1 MDNFVIFGVAGALA
15 VKRIV
20 DALKAAGLPSRF
32 AQLAVFVTALV
43 LLSANEAA
51 ALYPVFAVWYER
63 GWWIL
68 FLALG
73 SMEVYEVKR
82 SLNGG

>member
-1 MDNFVIFGVAGALA
+1 MDSFVVFGIAGALA

-20 DALKAAGLPSRF
+20 DALKMAGLPSKF

-51 ALYPVFAVWYER
+51 AMYPAFAVWYER
-63 GWWIL
+63 GWTIL
-68 FLALG
+68 FIALG
-73 SMEVYEVKR
+73 SMELYEVKR
-82 SLNGG
+82 SLNGD